1 MNVKVEVAV
10 RTGDEKLR
18 KPVKDLVKA
27 VLAVEKARGLVS
39 VAFVDEQE
47 MAELNALYR
56 GLDSS
61 TDVLSFGQADGG
73 IEWPDPTKGHDAELG
88 EVVVCLPVVALYAT
102 EEGGDPD
109 TQMGWTI
116 LHGVLHLLGYDHE
129 RDDGEM
135 RDREQALLRE
145 LDRRV
150 RAVSKAA
157 RG

>member
-1 MNVKVEVAV
+1 VSVKVEVAV
-10 RTGDEKLR
+10 PPGQEKLR
-18 KPVKDLVKA
+18 GPVKDLVKA
-27 VLAVEKARGLVS
+27 VLASEKARGLVS

-61 TDVLSFGQADGG
+61 TDVLSFRQADSST
-73 IEWPDPTKGHDAELG
+73 EWPDPTGSRVTDLG
-88 EVVVCLPVVALYAT
+88 EIIVSPAVVARYAA
-102 EEGGDPD
+102 EEGGNPD
-109 TQMGWTI
+109 TQMGWTV
-116 LHGVLHLLGYDHE
+116 LHGVMHLLGYDHE
-129 RDDGEM
+129 KDNGEM
-135 RDREQALLRE
+135 RAREQLLLGE

>member
-1 MNVKVEVAV
+1 VNVKVEVAV

-102 EEGGDPD
+102 EEVTPIRRWGGPYC
-109 TQMGWTI
+109 TGFSICWVMT
-116 LHGVLHLLGYDHE
+116 
-129 RDDGEM
+129 M
-135 RDREQALLRE
+135 RETT
-145 LDRRV
+145 
-150 RAVSKAA
+150 A
-157 RG
+157 RCGTANKRF